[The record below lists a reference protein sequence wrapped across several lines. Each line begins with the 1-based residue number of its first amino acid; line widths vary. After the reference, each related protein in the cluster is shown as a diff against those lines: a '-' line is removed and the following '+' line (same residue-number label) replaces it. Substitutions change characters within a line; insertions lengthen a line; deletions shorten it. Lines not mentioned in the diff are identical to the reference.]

1 MKFKLTL
8 AAITIL
14 YAAGLYAADNINIA
28 GGNSI
33 DATTHVP
40 AAIRSANDT
49 SLNATLLVGVEG
61 VQITPTLN
69 VTATTYVP
77 GTIVGGKLSILGVSN
92 GAGGSATLNSI
103 LVRDSNVPT
112 NKQPMQLLLF
122 DTLSLTGTY
131 TDNAA
136 LTVHASD
143 VSHIIRS
150 IPIAAADYINTTGTT
165 LAIADIA
172 VSGAK
177 TLQLSGSTS
186 MAGII
191 FVTSGTAT
199 MTGTNTIGLKVGVSQ
214 N

>member
-8 AAITIL
+8 AIIALAVT
-14 YAAGLYAADNINIA
+14 AFAADNIYLA
-28 GGNSI
+28 PNSI
-33 DATTHVP
+33 DATTHAP
-40 AAIRSANDT
+40 EAIRSANDSAGT
-49 SLNATLLVGVEG
+49 GTLLVGVEG
-61 VQITPTLN
+61 VQITPAFN

-150 IPIAAADYINTTGTT
+150 IPIAAADYINTTGTA
-165 LAIADIA
+165 LAIADVA
-172 VSGAK
+172 VTGK

-186 MAGII
+186 MAGIL

-199 MTGTNTIGLKVGVSQ
+199 MTGTNTIGLKIGVSQ